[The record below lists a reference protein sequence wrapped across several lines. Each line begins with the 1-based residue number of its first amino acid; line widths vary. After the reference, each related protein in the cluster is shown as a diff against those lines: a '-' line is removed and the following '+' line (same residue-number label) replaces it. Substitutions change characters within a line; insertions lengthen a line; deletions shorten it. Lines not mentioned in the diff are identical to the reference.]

1 MPVAANK
8 AALSSAGVLTAGRV
22 WPFFTATPVLTAPNG
37 WAVPA
42 DEIRTADIIAAANVC
57 GAATVFPMRD
67 AAGVLTNV
75 TLARYRC
82 GIVIDLTGDPR
93 GAMDEIFEAMA
104 GRWGWAGGTWRMRCG
119 TSAAPVFAMDQ
130 SWLAQKL
137 GPDGQPE
144 AGSVVR
150 ISNGVSR
157 ENKVNAVSGRCVD
170 ADQRY
175 QVLPFPAV
183 RDAALIAQSLRRLIA
198 DGSIAGDPAILDAQI
213 QPASLDLRLGAVAYR
228 VRASFLVGQGRTVRD
243 RIAEFEMHRVDL
255 TGGAVLEKGCVYVI
269 PLMEHLS
276 LPAGITAVANAKS
289 STGRLDLLTRS
300 ITDGGT
306 EFDRIPEG
314 YHGPLY
320 AEVCPKSFSVLVRAG
335 QRLNQIR
342 FRSGQSVLTDPELT
356 ALNAV
361 EPLVSGEAMI
371 SEGLGFSVDLRPAS
385 GDLVGYRAKPH
396 TGVIDLDKIGHYPAS
411 EFWEEV
417 RSKDGRIILDPG
429 AFYILVSRE
438 AVTIP
443 PDYAAEMAPFLAM
456 VGEFR
461 VHYAGFFDPGFGHAA
476 AGGAGS
482 RGVLEVR
489 CHEAPFVLEHG
500 QVVGRLVYE
509 KMAERPETLYGREIA
524 SNYQGQGLKLAK
536 QFR

>member
-1 MPVAANK
+1 MTNR
-8 AALSSAGVLTAGRV
+8 GVL
-22 WPFFTATPVLTAPNG
+22 
-37 WAVPA
+37 PA
-42 DEIRTADIIAAANVC
+42 QALRALIGSGAIAA
-57 GAATVFPMRD
+57 
-67 AAGVLTNV
+67 
-75 TLARYRC
+75 
-82 GIVIDLTGDPR
+82 
-93 GAMDEIFEAMA
+93 
-104 GRWGWAGGTWRMRCG
+104 
-119 TSAAPVFAMDQ
+119 S
-130 SWLAQKL
+130 
-137 GPDGQPE
+137 
-144 AGSVVR
+144 
-150 ISNGVSR
+150 
-157 ENKVNAVSGRCVD
+157 
-170 ADQRY
+170 
-175 QVLPFPAV
+175 
-183 RDAALIAQSLRRLIA
+183 
-198 DGSIAGDPAILDAQI
+198 PAILDAQI
-213 QPASLDLRLGAVAYR
+213 QPASLDLRLGPVAYR
-228 VRASFLVGQGRTVRD
+228 VRASFLAGNGRKVAD
-243 RIAEFEMHRVDL
+243 RIAEFEMHRMDL
-255 TGGAVLEKGCVYVI
+255 TEGAVLEKGCVYVI
-269 PLMEHLS
+269 PLMEHLA

-342 FRSGQSVLTDPELT
+342 FRQGQSVLTDPELV

-361 EPLVSGEAMI
+361 EPLVSGAAMI

-396 TGVIDLDKIGHYPAS
+396 TGVIDLDRIGHYPAS

-461 VHYAGFFDPGFGHAA
+461 VHYAGFFDPGFGHAE

-509 KMAERPETLYGREIA
+509 KMASRPETLYGREIA

-536 QFR
+536 QFKND